1 LKTPRLLN
9 ITPICKVETSTKDEL
24 CDYVLFFGGDVKRE
38 VHLWLKDNDFKTLLY
53 KQGELQGTMLD
64 FYLKFMLQ
72 LEKLAT

>member
-1 LKTPRLLN
+1 
-9 ITPICKVETSTKDEL
+9 
-24 CDYVLFFGGDVKRE
+24 VLFFGGDVKRE